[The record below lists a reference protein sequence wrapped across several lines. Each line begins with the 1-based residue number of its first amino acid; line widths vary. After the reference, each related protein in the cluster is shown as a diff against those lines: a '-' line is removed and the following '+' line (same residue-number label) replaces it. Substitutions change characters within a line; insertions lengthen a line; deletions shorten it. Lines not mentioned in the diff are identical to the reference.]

1 MNDIKD
7 KLEKVGC
14 RILSERKDLG
24 MSQDDLINALRDK
37 QIAISRSSLY
47 KIEHGERCDSFT
59 IPLLLALCDIFS
71 CEMGYLMN
79 EQGYENKTRTTTDI
93 VQATGIAPE
102 AVRRLEAWNTPSI
115 QPGTVPA
122 TEKEIQ
128 LKAHEERLKAL
139 SQLITDNALM
149 NALTG
154 YLYRPD
160 EFNQAYTNGD
170 NGSHFSHNPTLVVID
185 NVKITPSVF
194 EQSLLNTITDE
205 LKALRKEAQNA

>member
-14 RILSERKDLG
+14 RILSERKVLG
-24 MSQDDLINALRDK
+24 MSQDELINALRDK

-59 IPLLLALCDIFS
+59 IPLLLALCDIFG

-93 VQATGIAPE
+93 VQATGLAPE
-102 AVRRLEAWNTPSI
+102 AVQQLKAWNTPAKLS
-115 QPGTVPA
+115 GTFPA
-122 TEKEIQ
+122 VEKEIH
-128 LKAHEERLKAL
+128 LKAHLNSLKVVSQIINDRAL
-139 SQLITDNALM
+139 INALV
-149 NALTG
+149 G
-154 YLYRPD
+154 YLYPD
-160 EFNQAYTNGD
+160 EKHKYIYVKGD
-170 NGSHFSHNPTLVVID
+170 NGSHYNRNPTFIAINGVQV
-185 NVKITPSVF
+185 TPSLI

-205 LKALRKEAQNA
+205 LKAFRKETRNA